1 MANTKEL
8 SRDDRKKAKREQ
20 RKELKK
26 FGLDFTRVER
36 KGYRKAKIGGIK
48 GFKLG
53 TNEED

>member
-1 MANTKEL
+1 MANTKDL
-8 SRDDRKKAKREQ
+8 TRGDRKKTKRVQ

-26 FGLDFTRVER
+26 VSGDLTRVER
-36 KGYRKAKIGGIK
+36 KGYRKAPIGGIK

>member
-8 SRDDRKKAKREQ
+8 SREDRKKTKRVQ

-26 FGLDFTRVER
+26 VHGELNREAR
-36 KGYRKAKIGGIK
+36 KKFRKTKIGGVK

>member
-1 MANTKEL
+1 MANTKDL
-8 SRDDRKKAKREQ
+8 SRSDRKKTKREQ

-26 FGLDFTRVER
+26 VYADFKREDHKKFR
-36 KGYRKAKIGGIK
+36 KTKIGGVK

>member
-1 MANTKEL
+1 MANTKDLTRVE
-8 SRDDRKKAKREQ
+8 RKKTKRDQ

-26 FGLDFTRVER
+26 VESDLSRQDR
-36 KGYRKAKIGGIK
+36 KKYRKAPKGGIK

>member
-8 SRDDRKKAKREQ
+8 SRVDRKKAKRTQ

-36 KGYRKAKIGGIK
+36 KGYRKAQIGGIK

>member
-1 MANTKEL
+1 MANTKDMTRAE
-8 SRDDRKKAKREQ
+8 RKKTKRVQ

-26 FGLDFTRVER
+26 FHGEFTREEQ
-36 KGYRKAKIGGIK
+36 KKFRKAPMGGVK

>member
-8 SRDDRKKAKREQ
+8 SRTDRKKTKRVQ

-26 FGLDFTRVER
+26 VHGDLNREQR
-36 KGYRKAKIGGIK
+36 KKFRKTKIGGVK

-53 TNEED
+53 TNEEE